1 MNLSPH
7 FTLEEF
13 VASQT
18 ASRNNIPNVPGP
30 DIVVNLT
37 ATAQA
42 LEKVRALLGKPI
54 IISSGYRSPELNKA
68 VKGAIDSA
76 HIYGLAVDFIAPQYG
91 TPIDICRLLQ
101 TSTLVFDQLIFEHTW
116 VHLGLPKNG
125 APNRRQLLTAHFGG
139 RPTTYTVEFA

>member
-54 IISSGYRSPELNKA
+54 IISSGYRSPELNKV

-139 RPTTYTVEFA
+139 GPTTYTVGFA